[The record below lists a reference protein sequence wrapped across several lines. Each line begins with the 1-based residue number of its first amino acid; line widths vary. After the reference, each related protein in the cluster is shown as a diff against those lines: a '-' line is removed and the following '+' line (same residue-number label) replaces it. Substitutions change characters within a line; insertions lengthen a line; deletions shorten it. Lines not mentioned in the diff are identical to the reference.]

1 MNNTLRI
8 LREQNNY
15 SQAAVASYLG
25 ISRQMYIKY
34 ETGAAVPPVKIVTE
48 LSKFYRVPYDVI
60 IEDKLNQ
67 NQKGE
72 KEKPV
77 EYSYDRSEEVT
88 WELHDSGAV
97 YAPDESTASYYLK
110 TILEMLPKLVYK
122 EQLKV
127 MEKLAGMVQQATEEK
142 LKPNK
147 QLHSSFYE
155 ELNKLNEKHHPNSH
169 GAKWTREELYER

>member
-15 SQAAVASYLG
+15 SQAAVAAYLG

-34 ETGAAVPPVKIVTE
+34 ENGAAVPPVKIVTE
-48 LSKFYRVPYDVI
+48 LSNFYRVPYDVI

-67 NQKGE
+67 NENSE
-72 KEKPV
+72 KHESG
-77 EYSYDRSEEVT
+77 EYSYERSEDIT
-88 WELHDSGAV
+88 LELHD
-97 YAPDESTASYYLK
+97 PDVIYGSQESTPSYYLK
-110 TILEMLPKLVYK
+110 AILDMLPKLVYK

-127 MEKLAGMVQQATEEK
+127 MEKLAGMVQKATEER

-155 ELNKLNEKHHPNSH
+155 ELNRLNEKYHPNSH